1 LSPPGIDLAYLKFI
15 VIITHSEKE
24 TTTLFS
30 RKARAKP
37 LTMRIYQK
45 ANRDNCFLWPYPL
58 TEKGDSTVMLMCGL
72 SLSLVAFFVC
82 LNAMSV
88 RDDRKVRQALGS
100 FVGSLGIL
108 PSGVQPDTGD
118 KLLFKSPPII
128 DAQEDLASRGSG
140 PAEAVN
146 DLIRQT
152 SGERWHK
159 VITLEKSNE
168 GLTIKLSNQA
178 FFAPASARL
187 KAENLNLLEKIGEL
201 ILKSSCRVIIKG
213 HTDNVPISSE
223 KYGSNWELSADR
235 AMNILQ
241 YFLKKGVPLN
251 RLEAA
256 GYGEYDPLLPN
267 DTPDHRSINRRVEIH
282 LMQAEQKETV
292 STSKEVNIH
301 GFFFKM
307 RNLLKE

>member
-1 LSPPGIDLAYLKFI
+1 
-15 VIITHSEKE
+15 
-24 TTTLFS
+24 
-30 RKARAKP
+30 
-37 LTMRIYQK
+37 MRIYQK
-45 ANRDNCFLWPYPL
+45 ANRDNCFLWPYLL
-58 TEKGDSTVMLMCGL
+58 TEKGDSTVVLMCGL
-72 SLSLVAFFVC
+72 SLLLLAFFVC

-88 RDDRKVRQALGS
+88 RDDRKVRVALGS

-108 PSGVQPDTGD
+108 PGGVHPDKGN
-118 KLLFKSPPII
+118 KLLFESPPII
-128 DAQEDLASRGSG
+128 NAQEDLASRGIS
-140 PAEAVN
+140 PEAVY

-152 SGERWHK
+152 SRGRWRK
-159 VITLEKSNE
+159 IVILKKSNE

-178 FFAPASARL
+178 FFAPASAQL
-187 KAENLNLLEKIGEL
+187 KTENLNLLEKIGEV
-201 ILKSSCRVIIKG
+201 ILKSSCSVIIKG
-213 HTDNVPISSE
+213 HTDNIPISSE

-256 GYGEYDPLLPN
+256 GYGEHDPLFPN
-267 DTPDHRSINRRVEIH
+267 DTPAHRSINRRVEIH
-282 LMQAEQKETV
+282 LMQAEQKEKEMV

-307 RNLLKE
+307 RNLLNE